1 MNKYDFNF
9 CEKIGEKSLNFMKS
23 RVNYVQNAQ
32 KNYVKELTSA

>member
-1 MNKYDFNF
+1 MLKIYERVRLYF

-32 KNYVKELTSA
+32 KTM